1 MSNSPIFLPYK
12 EQVEIVLNSLQLMH
26 PSDCK
31 GNVKEAISSAICI
44 PSCLGRHFL
53 IGRAFNDHLAL
64 SRSTHVSSDSYFI
77 CYSDKMLVRK
87 EKIEL
92 FANKIQGKVIL
103 EVREI
108 PSNLLFAITMNESTK
123 ILFHDYIDDRE
134 AIHASIDHDSYYL
147 HYFAGDVLRAVLEE
161 ADDNNYKKSTLTNII
176 KALTEK
182 VLFEYSNKS
191 IDDVLV
197 IRYLCDAIRLFPL
210 VAPEVIIKL
219 TESNTLSEY
228 VIRETMSYMADY
240 HLTRSR
246 DVFNS
251 YIHFLSI
258 LTPHQTV
265 NALGGMTKNEKY
277 YLESKEKNWSLLSRA
292 RAMSKKPF
300 NISEKACMGIGDDKK
315 RISEN
320 LLALK
325 KLQEQGHFIT
335 PEIVTISAFYVL
347 DNFQNVLT
355 KIQDINDIDEDAQE
369 WMAVSASQSSI
380 FNLDLALNNTLE
392 NPSYKG
398 SVSST
403 SEMLGKVDY
412 LLNHFNKKGNYTPS
426 SFTLGRAIATNESAI
441 VRKILSLLPD
451 NYTYTISY
459 LEAALDGLEPTTSEG
474 VIEDV
479 KYLAKI
485 YFDMLFKQKNISSDV
500 EKFKLL
506 YKSKKSLRAIAMK
519 VSEDLSL
526 DDISSE
532 IKGSKQLEFFLNASG
547 ISPFEMMSRTE
558 SPTIKKLCM
567 DLIAQ

>member
-31 GNVKEAISSAICI
+31 GDVKEAISSAICM

-64 SRSTHVSSDSYFI
+64 SRSTHVSSNSYFI
-77 CYSDKMLVRK
+77 CYSDKALVRK

-108 PSNLLFAITMNESTK
+108 PSSLLFAITMNESTK
-123 ILFHDYIDDRE
+123 ALFHDYIDDPKT
-134 AIHASIDHDSYYL
+134 IHASIDHDSYYL
-147 HYFAGDVLRAVLEE
+147 HYFAGDVLRAVCEE
-161 ADDNNYKKSTLTNII
+161 ADNNNYKKSTLTNII

-182 VLFEYSNKS
+182 VFSEYGNKA

-219 TESNTLSEY
+219 TKSDTLSEY
-228 VIRETMSYMADY
+228 VIREIMSYMADY
-240 HLTRSR
+240 HATRSK

-258 LTPHQTV
+258 LTPHKVV
-265 NALGGMTKNEKY
+265 NAMGGMTKNDKH
-277 YLESKEKNWSLLSRA
+277 YLESKEKNWSLLSPA
-292 RAMSKKPF
+292 RAMSQKPF

-325 KLQEQGHFIT
+325 KLQDQGHFIT
-335 PEIVTISAFYVL
+335 PEIVTVSSFYVR

-355 KIQDINDIDEDAQE
+355 NIQGINDIDDKIQD
-369 WMAVSASQSSI
+369 WMALSASQSST
-380 FNLDLALNNTLE
+380 FKLDSALNNTLE
-392 NPSYKG
+392 NPSYK
-398 SVSST
+398 SSRSST
-403 SEMLGKVDY
+403 SEILEKVDY
-412 LLNHFNKKGNYTPS
+412 LLNHFNKNGDYIPS

-441 VRKILSLLPD
+441 VRKILSLLPND
-451 NYTYTISY
+451 YTYTISY
-459 LEAALDGLEPTTSEG
+459 LEEALDGLEPTTSEG

-500 EKFKLL
+500 DKFKLL
-506 YKSKKSLRAIAMK
+506 YKSKKSLSVIAMRVAK
-519 VSEDLSL
+519 DLSL

-532 IKGSKQLEFFLNASG
+532 IKGSKQLTFFLNTSG
-547 ISPFEMMSRTE
+547 ISPFEMLSLTE